1 MSMNQQGLKYALKL
15 RLMKII
21 YIETQTN
28 KSLRNTVLAR
38 LTHCADLGVWK
49 EKHWRWITDVK
60 SAVTPFQE
68 CENKWKLRWT
78 I

>member
-1 MSMNQQGLKYALKL
+1 MSMNQQGLKYALNL

-49 EKHWRWITDVK
+49 EKH
-60 SAVTPFQE
+60 
-68 CENKWKLRWT
+68 
-78 I
+78 